1 MKLLAQHGFSDGD
14 KILNGLKNDYIDGVI
29 FSPKDIKKKNLE
41 DKLSQIRNDNSLK
54 EKIILFDSQFYSLQF
69 TNKPNFNFGNLE
81 TYNYA
86 KHIYTK
92 SDLEIEKNV
101 EVAIRNTLSY
111 QTKRSFDFIISP
123 NINISKRFDS
133 IDGSISKK
141 FIRLSRNVYSK
152 MKERRPLY
160 ATLSISSEALADH
173 NSLFEFLNDLTI
185 LKDRPDGFYI
195 LISSRDIAN
204 DIYNFKVIAGW
215 LLLNYSLKING
226 FKIINGYSDLIS
238 PLLAS
243 VGADYGATGWFSN
256 LRSFSIKRFFPD
268 KTGGRQP
275 IQRYLS
281 KVLWNR
287 ITHIEFN
294 NWKKRIPIIKNG
306 LDTDKYFDL
315 DIITSE
321 PDRKTEVLQHW
332 ETLSKMID
340 EYDNQD
346 INKNLQNCET
356 ILKNAIKV
364 YQTINLNFS
373 PDQKSSGEHL
383 ESLLESIIT
392 FRKLAE
398 L

>member
-14 KILNGLKNDYIDGVI
+14 KTINGLKNNYIDGII

-41 DKLSQIRNDNSLK
+41 EKLEQIKKDKSLK
-54 EKIILFDSQFYSLQF
+54 DKIILFDSQFYSLLY
-69 TNKPNFNFGNLE
+69 TNEPNFNFGNLE
-81 TYNYA
+81 TYGYT
-86 KHIYTK
+86 KHIYQK
-92 SDLEIEKNV
+92 RDLESENNV
-101 EVAIRNTLSY
+101 EAAIKNTIIY
-111 QTKRSFDFIISP
+111 QTKRSFNFIISP
-123 NINISKRFDS
+123 NIHISKRFDS
-133 IDGSISKK
+133 IEGSISKK
-141 FIRLSRNVYSK
+141 FIRLSRSVYSK
-152 MKERRPLY
+152 TKESRPLY
-160 ATLSISSEALADH
+160 ATLSISSDALADH

-195 LISSRDIAN
+195 LISSRDITN
-204 DIYNFKVIAGW
+204 DIYNFKVISGW

-256 LRSFSIKRFFPD
+256 LRSFSIKRFYPD
-268 KTGGRQP
+268 KIGGRQP

-294 NWKKRIPIIKNG
+294 NWKKRILSIKNG
-306 LDTDKYFDL
+306 FETDKYFDL
-315 DIITSE
+315 DIIKSE
-321 PDRKTEVLQHW
+321 PDRRTEVFQHW
-332 ETLSKMID
+332 ETISKMIG
-340 EYDNQD
+340 EYDDRNV
-346 INKNLQNCET
+346 IKNLQNCELG
-356 ILKNAIKV
+356 IKNAIKI

-383 ESLLESIIT
+383 ESLIESIYA
-392 FRKLAE
+392 FKKLAE